1 METRNP
7 LVLLPL
13 FICLSLVA
21 CQPSQPGL
29 DVTSTHESL
38 NTSASQT
45 AQAHFTTAATIPGP
59 LATSTPTLVPSPTS
73 TYTPVPTSTIT
84 PTPTPLAISVENAAQ
99 LTLLDMLIDIGEV
112 DGIIFSPGEV
122 ATLRFMNDNTL
133 QKDILQ
139 LHVPLPDFGPTP
151 WTFASPAFSSDGKMV
166 VSQTQDENG
175 YALTI
180 WEVREDLRLRP
191 LARDI
196 SGYSYQGFYYGFS
209 GDGKLLT
216 SVSIP
221 FIMHVYMDADQWRK
235 CEPHCD
241 IPITFAPVSS
251 GVYQL
256 PEGSQV
262 SNLAITSVDSFEYKV
277 DFSPGNDFLAT
288 VSHRTDSNMNVLQY
302 IQLWQVSD
310 GALYRYLDPLRYEG
324 HNGEQANPAFSPTG
338 EDLAIICSAKLQVWQ
353 WEPNTFH
360 WMVDGIFSAL
370 AYSPDGILIATGAPD
385 GSISLWRASDGVELA
400 TLSAKDHPISYVAF
414 SPDGSLLV
422 TLDARGVLTLWSV
435 SK

>member
-1 METRNP
+1 MIRR
-7 LVLLPL
+7 LLFCVLLINILAACGSTQANPDTVASPL
-13 FICLSLVA
+13 ASASDSSQTSPAPLTSLV
-21 CQPSQPGL
+21 
-29 DVTSTHESL
+29 
-38 NTSASQT
+38 
-45 AQAHFTTAATIPGP
+45 TIPGP
-59 LATSTPTLVPSPTS
+59 STTSTPTLIPSPTS
-73 TYTPVPTSTIT
+73 TYTPLRTSTIT
-84 PTPTPLAISVENAAQ
+84 PTPMPPVIGVQNAAQ
-99 LTLLDMLIDIGEV
+99 VTLLDTLTDIVSV
-112 DGIIFSPGEV
+112 DGILFSPGEV
-122 ATLRFMNDNTL
+122 ATLSFSNDNTL
-133 QKDILQ
+133 HKDILQ
-139 LHVPLPDFGPTP
+139 LHVPPPDFGPTP
-151 WTFASPAFSSDGKMV
+151 WTFASPAFSSNGKIV
-166 VSQTQDENG
+166 VSQAQDQNG
-175 YALTI
+175 YALTV

-196 SGYSYQGFYYGFS
+196 SGYSYQGFYYGYS
-209 GDGKLLT
+209 DDGKFLA

-262 SNLAITSVDSFEYKV
+262 SNLAIPSVDSFEYKV

-324 HNGEQANPAFSPTG
+324 HNGEEANLAFSPTG
-338 EDLAIICSAKLQVWQ
+338 EDVAIICSAKLQIWQ
-353 WEPNTFH
+353 WEPNTIR
-360 WMVDGIFSAL
+360 WTVDGIFTSL
-370 AYSPDGILIATGAPD
+370 AYSPDGSLIATGAPD
-385 GSISLWRASDGVELA
+385 GSIRLWQASDGVQLA

-414 SPDGSLLV
+414 SPNGSLLV
-422 TLDARGVLTLWSV
+422 TLDARGVLMLWSV
-435 SK
+435 SQ

>member
-1 METRNP
+1 MMRRI
-7 LVLLPL
+7 LICVLLIIILAACGSTKGNPVTVASPL
-13 FICLSLVA
+13 ATDSDSI
-21 CQPSQPGL
+21 
-29 DVTSTHESL
+29 
-38 NTSASQT
+38 QT
-45 AQAHFTTAATIPGP
+45 AQAPLTATTTIPGP
-59 LATSTPTLVPSPTS
+59 IATSTPTKVSSPTS
-73 TYTPVPTSTIT
+73 TYTPLPTSTIT
-84 PTPTPLAISVENAAQ
+84 PTPTLPVIGVQNAAQ
-99 LTLLDMLIDIGEV
+99 ATLLDTLTDIVGV

-122 ATLRFMNDNTL
+122 ATLRLMNDNTL
-133 QKDILQ
+133 QKDILH
-139 LHVPLPDFGPTP
+139 LHVPLPDFGPTL

-166 VSQTQDENG
+166 VSQAQDQNG
-175 YALTI
+175 YALTV

-241 IPITFAPVSS
+241 IPVTFAPVTS

-262 SNLAITSVDSFEYKV
+262 SDMAITAVDSFGYKV

-288 VSHRTDSNMNVLQY
+288 LSHRTDSNMNVLQY
-302 IQLWQVSD
+302 VQLWQVSD
-310 GALYRYLDPLRYEG
+310 GKLYRYLDPMRYEG
-324 HNGEQANPAFSPTG
+324 HNGEEANLAFSPTG
-338 EDLAIICSAKLQVWQ
+338 EDVAIICSAKLQVWQ

-385 GSISLWRASDGVELA
+385 GSIRLWRASDGVALA
-400 TLSAKDHPISYVAF
+400 TLSGNDHPITFVAF